1 MHTPGTCYKASGR
14 FDAKRLTL
22 FTLTGILFAV
32 FIGWLYYIL
41 CRINPI
47 TFLNFII
54 LGLVSFGAAILCAFI
69 VGRCQCR
76 NETISNAI
84 PVLLCYIIWSTQ
96 WAFFNLH
103 WHYGYSFWGGILNPL
118 TTLKI
123 INARANQVDMY
134 SLPYGKG
141 LQYIWYT
148 AELAAFLL
156 VARWVNSSKTYFCE
170 DCADYYREAHAHLL
184 DAELENFHLLKEME
198 GEDHQYRFLPQ
209 LVFVKKLTPI
219 YAERKPVLK
228 VTLHYCPRCMRNT
241 MVSVS
246 SYIQDIDSSNKSHTT
261 LTKKEPI
268 TEGMYIAKATA
279 DALIRKFA

>member
-84 PVLLCYIIWSTQ
+84 PVLLCYII
-96 WAFFNLH
+96 
-103 WHYGYSFWGGILNPL
+103 
-118 TTLKI
+118 
-123 INARANQVDMY
+123 
-134 SLPYGKG
+134 
-141 LQYIWYT
+141 
-148 AELAAFLL
+148 
-156 VARWVNSSKTYFCE
+156 
-170 DCADYYREAHAHLL
+170 
-184 DAELENFHLLKEME
+184 
-198 GEDHQYRFLPQ
+198 
-209 LVFVKKLTPI
+209 
-219 YAERKPVLK
+219 
-228 VTLHYCPRCMRNT
+228 
-241 MVSVS
+241 
-246 SYIQDIDSSNKSHTT
+246 
-261 LTKKEPI
+261 
-268 TEGMYIAKATA
+268 
-279 DALIRKFA
+279 